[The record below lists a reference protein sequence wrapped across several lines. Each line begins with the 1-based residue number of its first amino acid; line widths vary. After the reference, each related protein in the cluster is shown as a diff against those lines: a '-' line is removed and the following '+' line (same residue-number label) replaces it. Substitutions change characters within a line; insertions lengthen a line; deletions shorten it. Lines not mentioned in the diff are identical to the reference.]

1 VLERLREGPIPAPSA
16 TPPGELTYG
25 EALTLL
31 KFAVLPT
38 PAIWP
43 QAAALLEQAA
53 EGDAS
58 ALEDIARGYASEEF
72 HRGLEP
78 GIAILCADSPARRHA
93 RAWPHVVH
101 RLQAISRIGAAPQGW
116 AVGAP
121 CASWPARP
129 GRYLVDLTTP
139 ARGTVCPSD
148 RLPFDP
154 DFGVRRSP

>member
-1 VLERLREGPIPAPSA
+1 MPVKA
-16 TPPGELTYG
+16 TLVVGLAASRWTEHRPGGDPPPGQPARP

-58 ALEDIARGYASEEF
+58 AT
-72 HRGLEP
+72 
-78 GIAILCADSPARRHA
+78 
-93 RAWPHVVH
+93 
-101 RLQAISRIGAAPQGW
+101 
-116 AVGAP
+116 
-121 CASWPARP
+121 

-154 DFGVRRSP
+154 DFGARRSS